1 MSNRNAPFQTSLVTP
16 EIVKEQ
22 FQAVKLH
29 FSTKNYN
36 YNKYEGKV
44 KRSNYKDIVP
54 YSMIAKGK
62 YKTDFPDFFIPGLFQ
77 NPKSNIENFLSEDY
91 IRTWKYWESYQRAT
105 QYYFERELLEI
116 QDYLEKSKLKFD
128 SMFLIK
134 ENEMPVIYKF
144 IVKNQVS
151 PQTLL
156 YLDQVIGFI
165 DQIDSYI
172 TEKIL
177 FPKVQ
182 NRLKKLKTFLK
193 PKEKENLKKIVQEV
207 FCS

>member
-1 MSNRNAPFQTSLVTP
+1 MLKKNAPFQTSLATP

-29 FSTKNYN
+29 FSSKNYN

-44 KRSNYKDIVP
+44 KKSNYKDIVP

-91 IRTWKYWESYQRAT
+91 INTWKYWISYQRAP
-105 QYYFERELLEI
+105 QYYFERELLEVRV
-116 QDYLEKSKLKFD
+116 YLEKNKLKFD
-128 SMFLIK
+128 SMFSVK
-134 ENEMPVIYKF
+134 GNEIPIVYKF

-156 YLDQVIGFI
+156 YLNQVIEFI
-165 DQIDSYI
+165 DRIDSRI
-172 TEKIL
+172 TETIL

-182 NRLKKLKTFLK
+182 NRLKKLRTFLK
-193 PKEKENLKKIVQEV
+193 PKEKETLKKIVQEV

>member
-1 MSNRNAPFQTSLVTP
+1 MSNRNAPFQTSLATP

-44 KRSNYKDIVP
+44 KKSNYKDIVP

-116 QDYLEKSKLKFD
+116 QDYLEKTKLKFD

-165 DQIDSYI
+165 DRIDFRI

-193 PKEKENLKKIVQEV
+193 PKEKENLKEIVQEV